1 VFEAVTK
8 HIHALQAERK
18 RVVVALWS
26 DGSRERMAHVLAD
39 RHCFTQV
46 VAGARPGEQLCD
58 GLDSG
63 HDPSSRV
70 STARVLARP
79 SRSA

>member
-1 VFEAVTK
+1 MA
-8 HIHALQAERK
+8 QMPD
-18 RVVVALWS
+18 VVQQGRRHQRRGRPGRL
-26 DGSRERMAHVLAD
+26 GQRPGLAHVLAD
-39 RHCFTQV
+39 RHCFAQI

-70 STARVLARP
+70 STAGVLARP